1 MTLEEIGLAMGY
13 KTPKSAKSRVSEL
26 LNLRLTIDP
35 QVSTVLRFSEVID
48 CEPASFFEYRGKG
61 IP

>member
-48 CEPASFFEYRGKG
+48 CEPASFFE
-61 IP
+61 